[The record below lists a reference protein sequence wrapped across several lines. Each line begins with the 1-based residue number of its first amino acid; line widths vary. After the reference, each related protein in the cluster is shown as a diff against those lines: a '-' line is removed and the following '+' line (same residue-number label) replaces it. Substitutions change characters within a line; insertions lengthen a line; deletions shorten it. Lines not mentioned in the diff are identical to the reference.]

1 MEFKKEQAVETEQY
15 FTDFWE
21 LVMGFCVCVCVW
33 DRNKGVSTRKYH
45 NFYLFLILKSHWINV
60 EVAITVN

>member
-21 LVMGFCVCVCVW
+21 LVMGFCVCVCETETKESVLE
-33 DRNKGVSTRKYH
+33 NITISTC
-45 NFYLFLILKSHWINV
+45 FLYWKV
-60 EVAITVN
+60 TE

>member
-21 LVMGFCVCVCVW
+21 LVMGFCVCVCVCETESE
-33 DRNKGVSTRKYH
+33 KKIVVKVKTMP
-45 NFYLFLILKSHWINV
+45 L
-60 EVAITVN
+60 

>member
-21 LVMGFCVCVCVW
+21 LVMGFCVCVCV
-33 DRNKGVSTRKYH
+33 RQKQRSQY
-45 NFYLFLILKSHWINV
+45 
-60 EVAITVN
+60 

>member
-21 LVMGFCVCVCVW
+21 LVMGFCVCVCVCETETKESVLE
-33 DRNKGVSTRKYH
+33 NITISTC
-45 NFYLFLILKSHWINV
+45 FLYWKV
-60 EVAITVN
+60 TE